1 MRCDGCDH
9 PVTVHDHSGCVSCQ
23 VRHGD
28 AFWCS
33 RTDADLAGSTG
44 AGGDLS

>member
-23 VRHGD
+23 ARYGD

-33 RTDADLAGSTG
+33 RTDADFASPES
-44 AGGDLS
+44 ARDDLS